1 MQTPI
6 TDLSQGSD
14 DDGLG
19 GVSLRVEFAFVAVAF
34 LTGTLGLLAPK
45 LGLPS
50 NIEAICFGLSLIA
63 GGWFGSK
70 TAAEALRQ
78 RKLSM
83 DTLMLLAAGAA
94 VIIGEP
100 FEGAMLL
107 FLFSLS
113 NALQRLATDRSRNA
127 IGSLLELRPETATV
141 LAGGGEKQVRIT
153 EIEPGDVIVVRPGD
167 VVPLDGT
174 IIDGEGSLD
183 ESSLTGESVPVD
195 RRPGDLILAG
205 AVNSTGKLEVQ
216 VSRAA
221 SETALARMI
230 DLVEEA
236 QGEKA
241 QTQRL
246 IDRIEQPYALG
257 VILVTL
263 LSIPLFLLREPL
275 SEAVYRSM
283 TLMVAASPCALVL
296 STPTAILSAIA
307 VAARRGILFK
317 GGVFVE
323 QASRIRCV
331 AFDKTGTL
339 TEGRAKLTDIHPF
352 GGAEPDET
360 LQLAAAAQE
369 GSEHHLAKATLKAAK
384 AHQLEL
390 PEASDF
396 VATIGRGIE
405 AQVQGQAIR
414 MGNADFFTDLG
425 TPVNEPA
432 LEVLRH
438 YQDQA
443 KTATL
448 VTIDGEPA
456 AVLAFADTL
465 RPNTKKTIR
474 GLRAA
479 GVETVVMLTGDNE
492 SVARAIATEAGID
505 DVRSGLLPAAKVDV
519 LRRLRKRYGPV
530 AMVGDGVND
539 APALATADLG
549 IAMGAAGTDVA
560 LENAD
565 LVLMSEDLGRLPF
578 AIELSRKARQTLR
591 TNLTLAFSAIIIMV
605 GLILTIGV
613 SLPMA
618 VIVHEGSTVLVGLN
632 GLRLLALRPTESTDA
647 MA

>member
-1 MQTPI
+1 MQTPT
-6 TDLSQGSD
+6 TDLPKGSD

-34 LTGTLGLLAPK
+34 LTGALGLLAPK
-45 LGLPS
+45 LGLS
-50 NIEAICFGLSLIA
+50 SVTITICFGLSLVA

-70 TAAEALRQ
+70 AAIEALRQ

-94 VIIGEP
+94 VLIGEP

-113 NALQRLATDRSRNA
+113 NALQRLATARSRNA
-127 IGSLLELRPETATV
+127 IGSLLELRPENATV
-141 LAGGGEKQVRIT
+141 LAEGGEKQVRIA
-153 EIEPGDVIVVRPGD
+153 EVEPGNVIVVRPGD

-195 RRPGDLILAG
+195 RRQGDLILAG

-216 VSRAA
+216 VNRAA

-323 QASRIRCV
+323 QASRIRCI

-339 TEGRAKLTDIHPF
+339 TEGRARLTDIHPL
-352 GGAEPDET
+352 GGAEEDEI
-360 LQLAAAAQE
+360 LRLAAAAQE
-369 GSEHHLAKATLKAAK
+369 GSEHHLAKATLQAAK
-384 AHQLEL
+384 EHRLEL

-396 VATIGRGIE
+396 IATVGRGIE
-405 AQVQGQAIR
+405 AKAQGQTIR
-414 MGNADFFTDLG
+414 MGNTDFFTDLG
-425 TPVNEPA
+425 GPLNEPT
-432 LEVLRH
+432 LEVLKY

-448 VTIDGEPA
+448 VTIDSKPA

-492 SVARAIATEAGID
+492 SVAQAIATEAGID
-505 DVRSGLLPAAKVDV
+505 DVRSGLLPAAKVDA
-519 LRRLRKRYGPV
+519 LRRLQKRYGPV

-591 TNLTLAFSAIIIMV
+591 TNLTLAFAAIIIMV
-605 GLILTIGV
+605 GLILTVGV
-613 SLPMA
+613 SLPVA
-618 VIVHEGSTVLVGLN
+618 VVVHEGSTVLVGLN